1 MESYPTQ
8 ISALNYLREKYGQTA
23 FAVDHQNYRRV
34 GYERGGKT
42 ISATGDTWDEAIE
55 ALGKRDRK

>member
-8 ISALNYLREKYGQTA
+8 VSALNYVREKYGQTA
-23 FAVDHQNYRRV
+23 FAVDHQNYRMV

-42 ISATGDTWDEAIE
+42 ISAVGQTWDEAIE
-55 ALGKRDRK
+55 ALRKKRHK